1 MSKASK
7 HIKWCI
13 DKANNEIK
21 NGERRKGLVK
31 INSDKELAAD
41 YLKKAEHNL
50 DAFVSNKKAKFYDW
64 TISMGFYVMYHCFQA
79 ILARFSYESRNQTC
93 TFAVIESLL
102 EDKKIDDSFR
112 KYLDEMKS
120 SENKDDEILNMREK
134 YQYTTIID
142 IDVQKVEELHRKC
155 ENMIKETRGII
166 SN

>member
-1 MSKASK
+1 
-7 HIKWCI
+7 
-13 DKANNEIK
+13 
-21 NGERRKGLVK
+21 
-31 INSDKELAAD
+31 
-41 YLKKAEHNL
+41 
-50 DAFVSNKKAKFYDW
+50 
-64 TISMGFYVMYHCFQA
+64 MYHCFQA